1 MAQPRKR
8 YLFFIIS
15 LFISVSF
22 LSLCGVARCE
32 TLFKESAIEY
42 RQKGYEAQ
50 AAGMLGEALIFYQKA
65 IQMDPMQA
73 AVYNDIGVI
82 YEMQGDV
89 ERAEQAYF
97 MSANIDPGYVKA
109 YFNLAQLYEGEG
121 DLWRASEQW
130 IKVTEAS
137 DREDP
142 MAQKAE
148 NRIYEIGKLYPEV
161 GKKYLQSQISLLSK
175 DMEWF
180 KQRIAP
186 DTKALAQYYIANAKN
201 FAKKRDNLKALRL
214 YLDAK
219 QLDPQN
225 DQLDSLIE
233 ETQRKVLLR

>member
-1 MAQPRKR
+1 MPQPKKR
-8 YLFFIIS
+8 YLFLIIP
-15 LFISVSF
+15 LFTGVIS

-32 TLFKESAIEY
+32 NLLKESAIEY

-65 IQMDPMQA
+65 IQIDPMQA
-73 AVYNDIGVI
+73 PVYNDIGVI
-82 YEMQGDV
+82 YEMQGEV

-97 MSANIDPGYVKA
+97 MSANIDPAYAKA

-121 DLWRASEQW
+121 DLLRASEQW

-142 MAQKAE
+142 MVQKAE
-148 NRIYEIGKLYPEV
+148 SRIYEIGKLYPEV
-161 GKKYLQSQISLLSK
+161 GKKYLQSQISLLGR
-175 DMEWF
+175 DMAWF

-186 DTKALAQYYIANAKN
+186 DSKALAQYYIENARG

-225 DQLDSLIE
+225 DQIDSLIE
-233 ETQRKVLLR
+233 ETQRKVLLH